1 MIVVSVL
8 FWFFTAFLALG
19 SLAALSRLHV
29 GIIRSFDFPRI
40 QVFWLGCILSGIAYF
55 LLEGATRWWTL
66 ALLVGLSALQAI
78 FILKFT
84 PIWPR
89 QSCDAD
95 AQALADTDNHVSVL
109 AANVKKSNREYDK
122 LISYVKA
129 EDPDIAIAVEVDD
142 EWIDALHPL
151 RDAYPHWIEIPKD
164 NGYGICMM
172 SKLDVSDHSVQCH
185 ITDDVPSITAK
196 VVLRSGDVFRLY
208 VVHPEPPIPTHDT
221 EGRDSEISHVGLIA
235 RDDPL
240 PAVVTGDLNDVAW
253 STTTRQFQR
262 LSRLLDPRVGRGF
275 FNTFHAHYPMFRWP
289 LDHLFHDQRFRL
301 VSMERG
307 PNIASDHFPVMFR
320 LALTR
325 KPEGED
331 QIEEAEDGE
340 EEEAKEMIASEK
352 RRDREAIGSHWE
364 DED

>member
-1 MIVVSVL
+1 MIAITVL
-8 FWFFTAFLALG
+8 FWVFTTFLLIGSTLALTK
-19 SLAALSRLHV
+19 LHI

-40 QVFWLGCILSGIAYF
+40 QFFWLGC
-55 LLEGATRWWTL
+55 LLCAVAVVLYDGAALWWTL
-66 ALLVGLSALQAI
+66 ALLVGLSALQLG

-95 AQALADTDNHVSVL
+95 PAVLADTDSHVSLL
-109 AANVKKSNREYDK
+109 AANIKKSNRDYAR
-122 LISYVKA
+122 LITYVQA
-129 EDPDIAIAVEVDD
+129 EDPDIAIVVEVDAD
-142 EWIDALHPL
+142 WINALDPL
-151 RDAYPHWIEIPKD
+151 RASYPHWIEIPKD
-164 NGYGICMM
+164 NGYGICLM

-185 ITDDVPSITAK
+185 ITDEVPSITAK
-196 VVLRSGDVFRLY
+196 VLLRSKDAFRLY

-221 EGRDSEISHVGLIA
+221 EGRDSEISHVGLMA

-307 PNIASDHFPVMFR
+307 PNIGSDHFPVMFC

-325 KPEGED
+325 IPKGED
-331 QIEEAEDGE
+331 QIEDEVEGE
-340 EEEAKEMIASEK
+340 EQEAKEMIAAEK
-352 RRDREAIGSHWE
+352 HRDREAIGSHWE